1 MSQKRQRGFW
11 IIAALLFVCAGV
23 SAHPVAQGSMSI
35 QISSNKIVVQA
46 RVSMEEVFV
55 QSALS
60 AAKDSR
66 LTIDE
71 LCRLHGDYLLLHL
84 HLFADDKP
92 LTGLL
97 RRVTSPRGPGPRRA
111 LY

>member
-1 MSQKRQRGFW
+1 MPEKRQRGFW
-11 IIAALLFVCAGV
+11 IIAPLFLACAPV
-23 SAHPVAQGSMSI
+23 NAHPVAQGSMSI
-35 QISSNKIVVQA
+35 QISSNKIVVQT

-60 AAKDSR
+60 TAKDSK

-71 LCRLHGDYLLLHL
+71 LCRRHGGYLLLHL

-92 LTGLL
+92 LTGVV
-97 RRVTSPRGPGPRRA
+97 RSVTSPAAPGPRGA
-111 LY
+111 LS